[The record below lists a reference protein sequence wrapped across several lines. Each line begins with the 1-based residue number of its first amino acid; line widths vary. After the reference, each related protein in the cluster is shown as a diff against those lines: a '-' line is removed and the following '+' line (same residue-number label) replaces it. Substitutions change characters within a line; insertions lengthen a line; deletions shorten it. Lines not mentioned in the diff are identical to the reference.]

1 VITLT
6 ATLELCQL
14 PLYTRP
20 KAPLHNNDKER
31 NAGERQAGAR
41 CQELDSYDSSKR
53 GDACTCAS
61 AARGATSPQHECSDS
76 WRTHVPTSGPK
87 VRSCRVSGRS
97 CRHARHTQEGQ
108 SQAQAQATQP
118 ALQETLQHQHGS
130 SKATPP
136 ETPSGLL
143 QAGVEGRCKG
153 RSKDRLAFTKHSSQ
167 KASATCQVKGGAGG
181 KGEL

>member
-1 VITLT
+1 MT

-20 KAPLHNNDKER
+20 KAPLHNSDKER
-31 NAGERQAGAR
+31 KAGERQAGAY
-41 CQELDSYDSSKR
+41 CQELDSCDNSKR
-53 GDACTCAS
+53 QGDACTCAS
-61 AARGATSPQHECSDS
+61 AVRGATSPQHECSDS

-87 VRSCRVSGRS
+87 ARSCRVSGRS
-97 CRHARHTQEGQ
+97 CRHARHTQEAQ
-108 SQAQAQATQP
+108 SQAQATQP
-118 ALQETLQHQHGS
+118 ALQKTVQHQHGS
-130 SKATPP
+130 SKATPR

-167 KASATCQVKGGAGG
+167 KARATCQVKRGAGG